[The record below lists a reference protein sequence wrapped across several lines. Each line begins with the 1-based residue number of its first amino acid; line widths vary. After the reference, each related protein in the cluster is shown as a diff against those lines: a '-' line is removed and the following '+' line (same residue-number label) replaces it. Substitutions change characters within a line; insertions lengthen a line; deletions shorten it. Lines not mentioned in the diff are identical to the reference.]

1 MGYWA
6 CWGVEGGGLCL
17 ACKFQSRLRYPSGA
31 LADSQNQFGEGGL
44 ASTFL
49 CFCLHLSLPFMLL
62 SSLFITVFLFSP
74 FHPFTS
80 YLPLTPSIWLFVF
93 VSHRCYI
100 PLLVSPLLGVCHQ
113 AVINQHSHLV
123 GGRGCEARSLMFTG
137 RWGSGVTG
145 GMTDGLAVWR
155 LWQRSHRRHTYK
167 HACISDHSHA
177 PRKPRAHAHADV

>member
-1 MGYWA
+1 M
-6 CWGVEGGGLCL
+6 EGGGLCL

-49 CFCLHLSLPFMLL
+49 CFCLHLSLPFTLL

-74 FHPFTS
+74 IHPFTS

-93 VSHRCYI
+93 VSQHCYI
-100 PLLVSPLLGVCHQ
+100 PLRVSPFLCVCHP

-137 RWGSGVTG
+137 RRGSEVTD
-145 GMTDGLAVWR
+145 GMTDGFCCMKTL
-155 LWQRSHRRHTYK
+155 TE
-167 HACISDHSHA
+167 IS
-177 PRKPRAHAHADV
+177 